1 MNEQQIA
8 EPIIRTDIPV
18 PKRSFYSVFFKRFLD
33 ILLSGLAI
41 LVLSPVLLIICIL
54 ELIYHGA
61 PVFYIDKRPG
71 KDGKIFNMYKFRSM
85 TNAKDENG
93 KLLHP
98 SKRITKFGRIL
109 RRTSLDELAGLFNVF
124 NGTMSIIGPRPLM
137 VDYLPLYNERHKYR
151 HSVRP
156 GLACWNLKASNKL
169 TSSSF
174 TWNAQFESDIYY
186 VENVSLWLDIKM
198 VLKTIKIVF
207 TKSEMRTNSDRV
219 KFNGQNLN
227 ETRSRKEIMAEEER
241 IAKEAKGNEND
252 ESSCSCAGNS
262 AGSPD

>member
-1 MNEQQIA
+1 MGEIV
-8 EPIIRTDIPV
+8 EEMEIRTDIPQ
-18 PKRSFYSVFFKRFLD
+18 PKDSFYTRYGKRLLD
-33 ILLSGLAI
+33 ILLSGAAI
-41 LVLSPVLLIICIL
+41 LALSPVLLIIVIL

-71 KDGKIFNMYKFRSM
+71 KDGEIFNMYKFRSM
-85 TNAKDENG
+85 TNEKDENG
-93 KLLHP
+93 VLLHP

-156 GLACWNLKASNKL
+156 GLACWQLGGTNKL
-169 TSSSF
+169 TSASW
-174 TWNAQFESDIYY
+174 TWNRQFESDIYY

-198 VLKTIKIVF
+198 VFKTVQVVF

-227 ETRSRKEIMAEEER
+227 ETRTRKELMALEQKE
-241 IAKEAKGNEND
+241 KEAAQAQETK
-252 ESSCSCAGNS
+252 
-262 AGSPD
+262 

>member
-8 EPIIRTDIPV
+8 EPIVRTDIPV

-33 ILLSGLAI
+33 IFLSGLAI
-41 LVLSPVLLIICIL
+41 LILSPILIAICIL

-137 VDYLPLYNERHKYR
+137 VDYLPLYNDRHKYR

-169 TSSSF
+169 TAASF

-198 VLKTIKIVF
+198 VFKTIQIVF

-219 KFNGQNLN
+219 KFNGHNLN
-227 ETRSRKEIMAEEER
+227 ETRSRKQILED
-241 IAKEAKGNEND
+241 EAKAAQAEKEVEKN
-252 ESSCSCAGNS
+252 ESSCCCGGNIT
-262 AGSPD
+262 GSPD

>member
-1 MNEQQIA
+1 MSVKTVEIP
-8 EPIIRTDIPV
+8 EIRTDIPT
-18 PKRSFYSVFFKRFLD
+18 PKRSLYSMFIKRFLD
-33 ILLSGLAI
+33 IVLSGMAI
-41 LVLSPVLLIICIL
+41 IVLSPLLLIICL
-54 ELIYHGA
+54 FELIFHGS

-85 TNAKDENG
+85 TNQKDENG
-93 KLLHP
+93 NLLHP

-156 GLACWNLKASNKL
+156 GLACWNLNKSSKL
-169 TSSSF
+169 TSSSW

-186 VENVSLWLDIKM
+186 VENVSFLLDIKM
-198 VLKTIKIVF
+198 VIKTVQVVF
-207 TKSEMRTNSDRV
+207 SKSDMRTNSDRV
-219 KFNGQNLN
+219 KFNGENLN
-227 ETRSRKEIMAEEER
+227 ETRSRREILEAENQKSTE
-241 IAKEAKGNEND
+241 IK
-252 ESSCSCAGNS
+252 
-262 AGSPD
+262 